1 MGNKDY
7 IENVDYYLEDGRII
21 FTKKYLKERGSC
33 CGMEHCRHCPYNER
47 VLGNNTLRK
56 EKGSREI

>member
-33 CGMEHCRHCPYNER
+33 CGNDCRHCCYTER
-47 VLGNNTLRK
+47 IKGNTELRK
-56 EKGSREI
+56 DPKEI